1 MASRVKVVECAA
13 IYAAGGGIGFP
24 AHLAQSVTP
33 RKLQMRQMNVPHCE
47 HG

>member
-1 MASRVKVVECAA
+1 MASRMKVVVDAA
-13 IYAAGGGIGFP
+13 IYAAGGGIGCP

-33 RKLQMRQMNVPHCE
+33 RKVQMRQMNVPHCA

>member
-1 MASRVKVVECAA
+1 MKVMNVAA

-33 RKLQMRQMNVPHCE
+33 RNVQMRQMNVPHCA

>member
-1 MASRVKVVECAA
+1 MASRMKEVVDAA
-13 IYAAGGGIGFP
+13 IYAAGGGIGVP

-33 RKLQMRQMNVPHCE
+33 RKVQMRQMNVPHCA

>member
-1 MASRVKVVECAA
+1 MTSLVKVAEDAA

-33 RKLQMRQMNVPHCE
+33 RKVQMRQMNVPHCAQ
-47 HG
+47 G